1 MLYILIGFAPGL
13 YWLWYFYK
21 RDELEPEPK
30 KMIIY
35 AYLTGIL
42 ATFVVLGIQLPFKF
56 DQFTRIVIIAPVLE
70 EFAKFLMVWVFFYR
84 NKNFNEPMDGIVY
97 SAAVALGFASLENA
111 MYLVRAYTQTPAML
125 SNTLLIRAFLSVP
138 GHALF
143 SSFWGYAL
151 AKYKFASNKKIMVVF
166 AGLLMSMIMHSLF
179 NFLCIVQVFSSF
191 GLLVLV
197 VVLWGIMNKRI
208 TKAEADSPYAPVS
221 FFGWKKKRK
230 VRDKK

>member
-21 RDELEPEPK
+21 RDKLEPEPK

-42 ATFVVLGIQLPFKF
+42 ATFVVIGTQRLFKL
-56 DQFTRIVIIAPVLE
+56 DMFTRVVIAAPILE

-111 MYLVRAYTQTPAML
+111 MYLVRAYSQGPSML

-151 AKYKFASNKKIMVVF
+151 AKYKFSSNKKIIVVF
-166 AGLLMSMIMHSLF
+166 GGLLMSMFMHGLF

-191 GLLVLV
+191 GLLALV
-197 VVLWGIMNKRI
+197 AVMWGIMNKRI
-208 TKAEADSPYAPVS
+208 TKAELDSPYAPIS
-221 FFGWKKKRK
+221 FLGWKKKRK

>member
-21 RDELEPEPK
+21 RDKLEPEPK
-30 KMIIY
+30 IMIIY

-42 ATFVVLGIQLPFKF
+42 ATFVVIGTQRLFKL
-56 DQFTRIVIIAPVLE
+56 DMFTRVVIAAPILE

-111 MYLVRAYTQTPAML
+111 MYLVRAYSQGPSML

-143 SSFWGYAL
+143 ASFWGYAL
-151 AKYKFASNKKIMVVF
+151 ARYKFSSNKKIMVVF
-166 AGLLMSMIMHSLF
+166 GGLLMSMIMHGLF

-197 VVLWGIMNKRI
+197 AVMWGIMNKRI
-208 TKAEADSPYAPVS
+208 TKAESDSPYAPIS
-221 FFGWKKKRK
+221 FLGWKKKRK